1 MSWFPPRWRT
11 QRSAISNTN
20 RMFSWVVQFSNAPC
34 TSLRKEVC
42 LLECLLLFKQLCVK
56 ALIIVFLS
64 SSLFVRKQGVLLC
77 AFVCVCVFVL
87 LEKNKRKTKERNTRK
102 RQQRKEHDQEN
113 NQDVGSRSLSV
124 GFKHAFSVLF
134 EDRQAFFLERGDS
147 CVCVLSFVCFLLPFL
162 LFLFFLS
169 FLSFLSS

>member
-77 AFVCVCVFVL
+77 AFVCVCVCFVRKKQK
-87 LEKNKRKTKERNTRK
+87 KNKRKKHKRKTKKGTRS
-102 RQQRKEHDQEN
+102 RKQPRRWITFTVCRF
-113 NQDVGSRSLSV
+113 QACLFCVVWRPSSL
-124 GFKHAFSVLF
+124 FC
-134 EDRQAFFLERGDS
+134 LERGDS

-162 LFLFFLS
+162 LSLLSLLFFLFFL
-169 FLSFLSS
+169 